1 MDIRA
6 DGPTTPSPRSR
17 LSALRHVREVLILAG
32 AYFTYMV
39 VRRFLIPDIE
49 SIAYDH
55 ARQLIAFELSTG
67 IFAEPHWQRWTLE
80 NARGLVVFLNWAYI
94 ITFAPI
100 MIVIGVAAYLRDRAR
115 YIYYRNVLLL
125 SFVFALILF
134 ASFPLAPP
142 RFLPE
147 YGFVD
152 TIRHLGGVASW
163 YGGRE
168 MAVAI
173 YYNVYAAMP
182 SLHFGWTILFGLL
195 VFRTRNK
202 ALKVFGILYPTV
214 TFFAI
219 TLTGNHYILDA
230 AGGGAVAL
238 ASYLLYEGLLRAK
251 APAARA
257 LSTARSSWV
266 GTGVQFQISYQDWKF
281 RTGLLIA
288 TTKYRYRLRRE
299 TTRNRKGASPSKFPL

>member
-1 MDIRA
+1 MATRA
-6 DGPTTPSPRSR
+6 GSPTPGTGNR
-17 LSALRHVREVLILAG
+17 LSALRHVREVLIIAG

-39 VRRFLIPDIE
+39 VRRFLISDIE
-49 SIAYDH
+49 SIAFDH
-55 ARQLIAFELSTG
+55 ARQLIAFELATG
-67 IFAEPHWQRWTLE
+67 IFAEPQWQRWALA
-80 NARGLVVFLNWAYI
+80 NAKGLVVFLNWAYI

-100 MIVIGVAAYLRDRAR
+100 MIVIGVAAYLRDRPR
-115 YIYYRNVLLL
+115 YIYYRNVFLL

-134 ASFPLAPP
+134 AWFPLAPP

-147 YGFVD
+147 YGSVD
-152 TIRHLGGVASW
+152 TIRHLGGLASW

-195 VFRTRNK
+195 MFRTRNK

-238 ASYLLYEGLLRAK
+238 ASHLLYEGLLRAN
-251 APAARA
+251 APVSRA
-257 LSTARSSWV
+257 LSAARSSRARA
-266 GTGVQFQISYQDWKF
+266 GAKFQAKYHGLKSH
-281 RTGLLIA
+281 TALLIA
-288 TTKYRYRLRRE
+288 ITKYRYRLWRE
-299 TTRNRKGASPSKFPL
+299 TARNRKGAAPSRFPF